1 MDIGMKTKIGL
12 GILLVAVAMSAGCT
26 DEKKESST
34 IIEIQESAINAP
46 QTTEVTR
53 GDLEVS
59 ITVDALV
66 GPRIEQLTFEE
77 KGEFSRF
84 CVNLG
89 QEVQAGD
96 VIALSI
102 SRATEKS
109 IEEKQRELENL
120 KRDYEYQRAMLE
132 SNIELLNLQVKDLD
146 EKIVFEEKN
155 SPMYNALSVQTGRC
169 REERKK
175 LELEL
180 KQLGETFEL
189 ELAHL
194 EKQLANLIE
203 KKDGNVI
210 KAPYDGVIVAL
221 ASVAYGDAIDTE
233 LYYAAIADTSVC
245 YARCGYVNQWLA
257 NSMQE
262 IVFWK
267 DGKEYSVEYL
277 PMDDK
282 IYAEKKNNEET
293 LYSEF
298 VITEPKGEIEYGD
311 YGKIKL
317 ISARKQDVLLL
328 PAHAVLADETGNY
341 VYMDVE
347 GSRQRV
353 AVKKGSSDG
362 ILVEITEGLQEG
374 DVVYVQE

>member
-26 DEKKESST
+26 DEKEENNVV
-34 IIEIQESAINAP
+34 IELQESAINAP

-59 ITVDALV
+59 LTIDALI
-66 GPRIEQLTFEE
+66 GPAIEQLTFEK

-102 SRATEKS
+102 SRATEES

-120 KRDYEYQRAMLE
+120 KRDYEYERAMLE

-155 SPMYNALSVQTGRC
+155 SPMYNSLSVQTGRC

-180 KQLGETFEL
+180 KQLGETYEL

-194 EKQLANLIE
+194 EKQLANLVE
-203 KKDGNVI
+203 KKNGNVI
-210 KAPYDGVIVAL
+210 RAPYDGVIVAL
-221 ASVAYGDAIDTE
+221 ASVTYGDTIDTE
-233 LYYAAIADTSVC
+233 LYYAAIADTSVY
-245 YARCGYVNQWLA
+245 YARCNYVNQGIVNA
-257 NSMQE
+257 MQE
-262 IVFWK
+262 TVFWM
-267 DGKEYSVEYL
+267 DGKEYPIEYL

-282 IYAEKKNNEET
+282 IYAEKKNNKET

-298 VITEPKGEIEYGD
+298 IITEPKGEIEYGD

-317 ISARKQDVLLL
+317 ISAVKKDVLLL
-328 PAHAVLADETGNY
+328 PANAVMGDETGNY